1 MFRTKSTMIVAAV
14 VALTLGA
21 TGCREGRGKRMSENV
36 FVVIET
42 SMGAMKVEL
51 WADKAPNTVKNF
63 LSYVDEGFFDG
74 LIFHRVI
81 PGFMIQGGGFNSTM
95 VQKSTKAP
103 VKNEASPNAM
113 NTRGT
118 LAMARTND
126 PHSATAQFFVNLVSN
141 DFLNFR
147 DESVRGWGYC
157 VFGKV
162 VEGMDVVDEI
172 ARVKTG
178 QHGPHG
184 DVPTTPVTITS
195 IRRAD

>member
-1 MFRTKSTMIVAAV
+1 
-14 VALTLGA
+14 
-21 TGCREGRGKRMSENV
+21 MSKNV

-42 SMGAMKVEL
+42 SKGAMKVEL
-51 WADKAPNTVKNF
+51 WADKAPNTAANF

-95 VQKSTKAP
+95 VQKATKAQIR
-103 VKNEASPNAM
+103 NEASPNAL

-147 DESVRGWGYC
+147 SEDVRGWGYC

-172 ARVKTG
+172 AKVKTG

-184 DVPTTPVTITS
+184 DVPTTPVVIKS
-195 IRRAD
+195 ISRAD